1 MSDEPSERSAHL
13 RAITITS
20 IAALAGVAA
29 AIGSALLT
37 GDMEAT
43 AAASETAPQLLL
55 VATIGVQL
63 PIYTRVYDDWGGAKD
78 YLFVVFMTFSLWFVT
93 WGVILTTGVTF

>member
-20 IAALAGVAA
+20 VAALAGVAA
-29 AIGSALLT
+29 AIGSSILT
-37 GDMEAT
+37 GDLEPAEA
-43 AAASETAPQLLL
+43 AGETTPQLLMI
-55 VATIGVQL
+55 VSIVVQL
-63 PIYTRVYDDWGGAKD
+63 PVYSFVYDDWGGAKD
-78 YLFVVFMTFSLWFVT
+78 FLFVAFMTFSLWFVT